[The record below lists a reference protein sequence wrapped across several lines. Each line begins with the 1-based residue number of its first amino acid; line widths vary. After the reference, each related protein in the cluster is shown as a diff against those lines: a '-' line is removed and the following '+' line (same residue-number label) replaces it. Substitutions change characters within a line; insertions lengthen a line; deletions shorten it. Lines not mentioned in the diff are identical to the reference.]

1 MNDLFTKYPHTD
13 TKNSQQCNII
23 DVYFRE
29 IRDDIEQEDVQEA
42 FFRYMEENPNAGVI
56 QDEDDDV
63 EYDEDGNP
71 ILKHKVTQENK

>member
-1 MNDLFTKYPHTD
+1 MIYLPNTLILTLKILSNAILLMF
-13 TKNSQQCNII
+13 
-23 DVYFRE
+23 VFRE